1 MENNCCKS
9 CNTVHK
15 QVAVVLDDGAYMP
28 EYAHFG
34 WDAGADLKSPVDV
47 MIPANG
53 SAVS

>member
-34 WDAGADLKSPVDV
+34 WDAGADLKALL
-47 MIPANG
+47 M
-53 SAVS
+53 